1 MDKCPQNPVQNPLK
15 QIEKTLFEGALNLG
29 DPEVRE
35 AFIEQSCRG
44 KPALK
49 ARIEKLLGLQSRAET
64 FFDFDIRKTLS
75 ADKVSD
81 LISQS
86 QTWDEPALEPESEAL
101 DDTNVMIGRYRLVR
115 RLGDGGCGVVYAAE
129 QQEPVQREVALKIIR
144 MGMNTARVI
153 ARFDVERRALALMNH
168 PNIAHVLDA
177 GATKTGRPY
186 FVMELVPGTKITE
199 YCDEHRLTIEERLE
213 LFVQVC
219 LAIQHAHKKGILHL
233 DIKPSNVLITAKE
246 GTPVPKVI
254 DFGIGKAIEGPLAD
268 GSPFTSADHFIGTP
282 AYMSPEQARGSETDI
297 DTQSDIYSLGALLYE
312 LLTGR
317 PPFDA
322 EQLVALGVPE
332 MRRILREEEPLLPSA
347 LLLSLNPKELAAV
360 ADIRRCSAAGL
371 IDLLRDDLDWIVK
384 QAMAKDPQ
392 LRYAT
397 ANMLAVEVRRYLG
410 DFPVS
415 ARPANRVYA
424 LRKLMRRN
432 QFAFLSAAAIAIT
445 LVAGLTTSIW
455 LFIQEREALRQA
467 ERLQGEAE
475 DGEKLSR
482 AVFLTR
488 EGNFE
493 DADNLLKEIKTPLTK
508 PSLDGVSAYR
518 SMGSELAQQ
527 GRWREAADHF
537 SVVVNIDGL
546 DVKRVARDYQWYA
559 VLLMKSGDSEGYNS
573 FRQSV
578 IPKYAGARN
587 QVWQPTMLK
596 ICLLAPVD
604 KSLLAE
610 LQPFGDYADKWVDGL
625 GKDSSLEWAVI
636 PSSLWHFRIGDNQGA
651 IDYARR
657 GYADGDATS
666 SHNAILRVI
675 MAMAMDR
682 LGHGNDAR
690 QQLAAARESIEARLH
705 GAPVPGDSRQG
716 YLDDWLFADVLLL
729 EASALIGG

>member
-1 MDKCPQNPVQNPLK
+1 VENPLK
-15 QIEKTLFEGALNLG
+15 QIEKTLFEGALNLR
-29 DPEVRE
+29 DPEVRD

-44 KPALK
+44 NPVLR
-49 ARIEKLLGLQSRAET
+49 ARLEKLLRLQSRAET
-64 FFDFDIRKTLS
+64 FFDFDIRKTLGSVS
-75 ADKVSD
+75 AEDF
-81 LISQS
+81 LSQS
-86 QTWDEPALEPESEAL
+86 QTWDQLALEPASDAV
-101 DDTNVMIGRYRLVR
+101 DDTNARIGRYRLVR

-186 FVMELVPGTKITE
+186 FVMELVPGTKITQ
-199 YCDEHRLTIEERLE
+199 YCDEHRLTIRERLE

-246 GTPVPKVI
+246 GAPIPKVI

-268 GSPFTSADHFIGTP
+268 GSTFMSADHFIGTP
-282 AYMSPEQARGSETDI
+282 AYMSPEQAAGLEADI

-322 EQLVALGVPE
+322 QQLVSCDVPE
-332 MRRILREEEPLLPSA
+332 MRRILREQDSLSPSA
-347 LLLSLNPKELAAV
+347 LLLSLNPQELAV
-360 ADIRRCSAAGL
+360 VVERRRCSAAAL
-371 IDLLRDDLDWIVK
+371 IDCLREDLDWIVK
-384 QAMAKDPQ
+384 QAMQKDRQ
-392 LRYAT
+392 RRYTT
-397 ANMLAVEVRRYLG
+397 ANWLAADVQRYLK
-410 DFPVS
+410 DLPVS
-415 ARPANRVYA
+415 ARPSNRRYA
-424 LRKLMRRN
+424 LRKLVRRN
-432 QFAFLSAAAIAIT
+432 RFAFLSAAAVAIT
-445 LVAGLTTSIW
+445 LVTGLTTSTW
-455 LFIQEREALRQA
+455 LFIREREARQQA

-493 DADNLLKEIKTPLTK
+493 DADNLLKEIKTPLAR

-518 SMGSELAQQ
+518 SMGTELSQQ
-527 GRWREAADHF
+527 GRWRGAADHF

-546 DVKRVARDYQWYA
+546 DVKRVPRDYQCYA
-559 VLLMKSGDSEGYNS
+559 ALLMECGDYNS
-573 FRQSV
+573 YDAFRQSL
-578 IPKYAGARN
+578 IPKYTNAQN
-587 QVWQPTMLK
+587 QVWQPTILK

-604 KSLLAE
+604 KSLLARFK
-610 LQPFGDYADKWVDGL
+610 PFGDYADKWVDGL
-625 GKDSSLEWAVI
+625 GKDSTLGWAVI
-636 PSSLWHFRIGDNQGA
+636 PESLWHYRIGDNQGA
-651 IDYARR
+651 IAYARR
-657 GYADGDATS
+657 GFVDWDTTS
-666 SHNAILRVI
+666 AHAAILRVI

-682 LGHGNDAR
+682 LGHGDDAR
-690 QQLAAARESIEARLH
+690 QQLAAARVTIEARLH
-705 GAPVPGDSRQG
+705 VPLVPGDSHLG
-716 YLDDWLFADVLLL
+716 FWDDWLFADVLLH
-729 EASALIGG
+729 EASALIGR